1 MNKREVFNNRMNA
14 LKNELNGK
22 YSNKRFVEQRLQPDN
37 TVKIE
42 VNIPVGMDLFD
53 PMAPEGSGQLNPEIL
68 RYIDEQAYFV
78 PTEYDLAVNFVG
90 DVPNSEIQEQVE
102 TALHD
107 HYNMQVYDKLDDVRN
122 NRRLGIFLLVFG
134 ILALAAYFFVAKFA
148 ENLIF
153 HEVISI
159 VGTFAVWEA
168 VDCWLINGHHA
179 KTELHNALQMATIK
193 VTFALPQTGGQVVQ
207 QVN

>member
-1 MNKREVFNNRMNA
+1 MNKREVFKKRLSA
-14 LKNELNGK
+14 LKNNAKDK
-22 YSNKRFVEQRLQPDN
+22 YSNKQFVEKRLQSDG
-37 TVKIE
+37 TVKID
-42 VNIPVGMDLFD
+42 VNLPQESELFD
-53 PMAPEGSGQLNPEIL
+53 PMAPAGSGQLNPEIF
-68 RYIDEQAYFV
+68 RYLDDQAYFV
-78 PTEYDLAVNFVG
+78 PTEYDLTVNFVG
-90 DVPNSEIQEQVE
+90 RSLDSAQQNHIE
-102 TALHD
+102 TALRE

-148 ENLIF
+148 NNVIF

-179 KTELHNALQMATIK
+179 KTELHNALQMAMIRVVFTPSDERQD
-193 VTFALPQTGGQVVQ
+193 VGQQ
-207 QVN
+207 R